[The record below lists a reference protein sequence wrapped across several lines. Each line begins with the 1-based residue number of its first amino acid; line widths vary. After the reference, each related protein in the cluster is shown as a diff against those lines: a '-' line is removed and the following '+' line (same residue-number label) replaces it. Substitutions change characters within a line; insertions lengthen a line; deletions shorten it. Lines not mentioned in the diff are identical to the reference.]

1 MLSTVIALAITGLCL
16 LFLEIFLPGL
26 IAGIA
31 GAIMLI
37 FAVGIAYQELGEAAG
52 NLVLLIVVLATG
64 TIAWWW
70 TTKFQQT
77 RFGRRMRLEETSVG
91 DTIEPGLADLAGQ
104 NGTAITSLRPGG
116 TVSIAGRRHDAIT
129 DGEFI
134 EAGTSVRVVRAQ
146 GASLLVRAA
155 A

>member
-16 LFLEIFLPGL
+16 LFVEIFLPGL

-37 FAVGIAYQELGEAAG
+37 FAVGIAYQDLGESAG
-52 NLVLLIVVLATG
+52 NLVLLIVVLASG
-64 TIAWWW
+64 MIWWW
-70 TTKFQQT
+70 WMTKFQQT

-91 DTIEPGLADLAGQ
+91 DTIEAGLASFAGQ
-104 NGTAITSLRPGG
+104 SGTALTPLRPGG
-116 TVSIAGRRHDAIT
+116 TVLIAGRRLDAIT

-134 EAGTSVRVVRAQ
+134 DAGTNVRVVRAQ
-146 GASLLVRAA
+146 AASLLVRVAG
-155 A
+155 

>member
-37 FAVGIAYQELGEAAG
+37 FAVGLAYQDLGESAG
-52 NLVLLIVVLATG
+52 NLVLLIVVLSTG
-64 TIAWWW
+64 MIWWWW

-91 DTIEPGLADLAGQ
+91 DTIEVGLASFAGQ
-104 NGTAITSLRPGG
+104 SGTALTPLRPGG
-116 TVSIAGRRHDAIT
+116 TVLVAGRRLDAIT

-134 EAGTSVRVVRAQ
+134 EAGTSVRIVRAHA
-146 GASLLVRAA
+146 ASLLVRAA
-155 A
+155 G